1 MASIAQRRDSERRRL
16 NVLVSA
22 FKLSDQRQVNASAP
36 LLGRGNTLHPLPV
49 QSATEGAK
57 LAARMHPLGSA
68 MYIPAAGGVIS
79 TAAAAPPCLS
89 WTLAS
94 AAAGGAAV
102 PAAAQAVP
110 AAAVPA
116 GAVPAAAQAVPAAA
130 VPAGAVPAAAVPAAA
145 VPAAAA
151 ATPVTWP
158 AATASKSAASA
169 SVSTQGE
176 ATSRGPA
183 GSSRNQTTG
192 SSATDASLSRVLC
205 GNSFPEEVVRVGL
218 PGRSAS
224 ANRILH
230 PRRRAATAT
239 RIHAQAPSLVNG
251 VAKMPVLAP
260 PLRQS

>member
-1 MASIAQRRDSERRRL
+1 MASIAQRRDSERHRL
-16 NVLVSA
+16 DVLVSA

-94 AAAGGAAV
+94 AAAGGGA
-102 PAAAQAVP
+102 
-110 AAAVPA
+110 
-116 GAVPAAAQAVPAAA
+116 AVPAAAQAVPAAA